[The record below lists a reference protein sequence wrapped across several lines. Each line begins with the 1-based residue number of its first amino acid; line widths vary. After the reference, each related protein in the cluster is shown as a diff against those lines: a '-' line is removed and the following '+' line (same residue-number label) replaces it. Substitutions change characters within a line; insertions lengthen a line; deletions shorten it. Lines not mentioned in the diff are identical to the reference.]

1 MVACVHFILDA
12 YVTGV
17 IIAKS
22 KLRRLILIFSFFM
35 KSYSIVE
42 IEQTGLYLEIE
53 RTKLKSMVDQFAELG
68 VRNKKLN
75 QYITKSPQLL
85 LRKPKDF
92 LQVFIFSFN
101 QECDI
106 FTSTLFFDLNR
117 IGLPHRFWFLRILSL
132 VRKPSSLV

>member
-35 KSYSIVE
+35 KTYSIVE

-75 QYITKSPQLL
+75 QFIAKSPQLL
-85 LRKPKDF
+85 FGSPKTFYRYLF
-92 LQVFIFSFN
+92 LASIKCVIFSPQHCFS
-101 QECDI
+101 I
-106 FTSTLFFDLNR
+106 
-117 IGLPHRFWFLRILSL
+117 
-132 VRKPSSLV
+132 